1 MRTYI
6 FVLCI
11 SIILDKTFSYFNIN
25 IVNQIKKKENE
36 YEMSMLE
43 RAKLHNHNILKY
55 KLTTD
60 DGYILTIF

>member
-11 SIILDKTFSYFNIN
+11 SIILDKTLSYLNIN

-43 RAKLHNHNILKY
+43 RAKLHNYNILKY

>member
-43 RAKLHNHNILKY
+43 RAKLHNYNILKY